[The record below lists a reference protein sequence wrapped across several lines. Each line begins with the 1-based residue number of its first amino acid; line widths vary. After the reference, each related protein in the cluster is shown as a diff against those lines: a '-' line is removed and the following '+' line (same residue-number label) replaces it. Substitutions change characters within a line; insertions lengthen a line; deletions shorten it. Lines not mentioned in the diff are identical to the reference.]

1 MQRQGYGIWLIPLL
15 SRPRKA
21 RRCRS
26 RRRAT
31 VRNRPEQVP
40 PGNVTCRIR
49 YPMDG
54 IRIVI
59 FLVRCSV
66 DLLFCDT
73 VSTDHL
79 RYVNTETCRGEASRL
94 IATMQIRAASEVW
107 MAKCRYQLIAAGAEQ
122 QWRAPTSPKIG
133 RASWWGSVYTY
144 VDDAG

>member
-73 VSTDHL
+73 VSMDHL
-79 RYVNTETCRGEASRL
+79 RYVNKETCRVDASRL
-94 IATMQIRAASEVW
+94 LATMQLRAASELW
-107 MAKCRYQLIAAGAEQ
+107 MAACRYKMISARTDERVVGE
-122 QWRAPTSPKIG
+122 
-133 RASWWGSVYTY
+133 VCH
-144 VDDAG
+144 

>member
-1 MQRQGYGIWLIPLL
+1 MQMQQQGSGNWLIPLL
-15 SRPRKA
+15 SMPRKA

-26 RRRAT
+26 RGRAT
-31 VRNRPEQVP
+31 VRNLPEQVP

-49 YPMDG
+49 YQMDG

-59 FLVRCSV
+59 FLVRCSG

-107 MAKCRYQLIAAGAEQ
+107 MAKCRYPLIPAGDEQ
-122 QWRAPTSPKIG
+122 HLRPPPVQRRSERRREG
-133 RASWWGSVYTY
+133 N
-144 VDDAG
+144 

>member
-49 YPMDG
+49 YPMDV

-66 DLLFCDT
+66 DLLFCAT

-79 RYVNTETCRGEASRL
+79 PYWNPETCRGLASILHDTLQSRP
-94 IATMQIRAASEVW
+94 ASEV
-107 MAKCRYQLIAAGAEQ
+107 
-122 QWRAPTSPKIG
+122 
-133 RASWWGSVYTY
+133 
-144 VDDAG
+144 